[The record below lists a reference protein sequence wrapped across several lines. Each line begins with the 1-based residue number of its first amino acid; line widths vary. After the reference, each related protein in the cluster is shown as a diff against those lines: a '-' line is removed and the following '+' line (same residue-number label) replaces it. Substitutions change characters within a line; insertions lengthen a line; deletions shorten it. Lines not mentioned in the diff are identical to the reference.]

1 MTPFLGTPIRQHGY
15 RGGRIS
21 ENYCPAGLRL
31 GPQVHEGAF
40 FCLVLTGELAE
51 QYGSRLAGYHAGS
64 VVFHPPGEEHSV
76 VILTDTHCVT
86 MEVDAPVL
94 ERLSDITEARRL
106 STDRGPLL
114 WNAMRIFDEVRCW
127 SVSSPL
133 RAEGIVLEMLGD
145 VASARE
151 SGDRARPAWLDL
163 AEEILRR
170 NFASHLTIG
179 ELAASVHVHPVHLT
193 RTFRALHGC
202 SVHEYRQRL
211 RIDAACRRLAETPSP
226 SLAELALDVGFSDQ
240 THFSRVFKQ
249 ITGLSPGVFRTSLHR
264 C

>member
-31 GPQVHEGAF
+31 HVQERAF
-40 FCLVLTGELAE
+40 FCLVLMGELAE
-51 QYGSRLAGYHAGS
+51 QHGSRLAGYGAGS
-64 VVFHPPGEEHSV
+64 VVFHPMGEEHSIA
-76 VILTDTHCVT
+76 ILADTHCVT
-86 MEVDAPVL
+86 MEVDASTL
-94 ERLSDITEARRL
+94 ERLSDVDAQVRRL

-114 WNAMRIFDEVRCW
+114 WNAMRIFDEVRSW

-145 VASARE
+145 VAGARQSA
-151 SGDRARPAWLDL
+151 DRARPVWLDL

-170 NFASHLTIG
+170 NFASRLTIA

-202 SVHEYRQRL
+202 SAHEYRQRL
-211 RIDAACRRLAETPSP
+211 RIDAACRRMAETPSP

-240 THFSRVFKQ
+240 THFSRLFKQ
-249 ITGLSPGVFRTSLHR
+249 ITGLSPGVFRASLHA
-264 C
+264 